1 MKILFLLQIFET
13 PNDTGSDRHFYFA
26 KKFAQAGH
34 EVCVITGNVDYKN
47 AKKRFTNSSGV
58 VEKSIDSVLI
68 KYVPVYTDFRG
79 SFFKRFIFFLSF
91 MFSSF
96 WFALREPKVDV
107 VYAVST
113 PLSVGLLG
121 VFASKIRNKPF
132 VFEVTDI
139 WPDAAVHTGVIKNR
153 LIIYFAE
160 VIERFCYNM
169 SDRIICLTNGIAETI
184 IRKGVHPNKTKLIPN
199 GVDFDLFK
207 VIGDSTRV
215 AVRKQYNFDD
225 KFVLMYLGAHGRYNS
240 LETIVTAAEILR
252 DHNDILFVFVGDGD
266 AKAKL
271 IEYVMK
277 RQLRNVKFI
286 GTVSRLDSVELLAC
300 ADTFLLPNRK
310 GDFFKGNL
318 PNKLFDFLA
327 AGKPI
332 IVAGHGETAD
342 LVQAAGA
349 GLVVDAENSEQ
360 LAKAILDIYQAGTD
374 QNASMG
380 SSGRAYVEKNFS
392 RNAQADLLLNLIAFK

>member
-1 MKILFLLQIFET
+1 MKILFLVQIFET

-26 KKFAQAGH
+26 KKFVQAGH

-47 AKKRFTNSSGV
+47 AKKRFANSSGV
-58 VEKSIDSVLI
+58 IEKSIDSVLI
-68 KYVPVYTDFRG
+68 KYVPVYTDFKG

-91 MFSSF
+91 FLSSF
-96 WFALREPKVDV
+96 WSAVREPKVDLI
-107 VYAVST
+107 YAVST

-132 VFEVTDI
+132 VFEVTDV

-153 LIIYFAE
+153 LLIFFAE
-160 VIERFCYNM
+160 VVERFCYKM
-169 SDRIICLTNGIAETI
+169 SNSIICLTNGIAETI
-184 IRKGVHPNKTKLIPN
+184 IRKGVQPNKTKLIPN

-207 VIGDSTRV
+207 AVDNDIRVETR
-215 AVRKQYNFDD
+215 KHYKFDD
-225 KFVLMYLGAHGRYNS
+225 KFVLMYLGAHGSYNS
-240 LETIVTAAEILR
+240 LGTIIMAAEMLR
-252 DHNDILFVFVGDGD
+252 DHDDILFVFVGDGD
-266 AKAKL
+266 EKAKL
-271 IEYVMK
+271 IAYTTK
-277 RQLRNVKFI
+277 HQLKNVNFI
-286 GTVSRLDSVELLAC
+286 GTVSRIHSVKLLAC

-349 GLVVDAENSEQ
+349 GLVVDAENSEA
-360 LAKAILDIYQAGTD
+360 LANAILDILQMDTHQKA
-374 QNASMG
+374 NFG
-380 SSGRAYVEKNFS
+380 SSGRIYVEKNFS
-392 RNAQADLLLNLIAFK
+392 RNVQAELLCNLIDFK